1 MIMPPDVAVTGLTE
15 LAVRART
22 DAGQVNRAP
31 PVPGRSL
38 LQILRA
44 NVLTRFNA
52 ILGALA
58 HRPLSRPGGV
68 GDPAPAPVL
77 AACAGMVLAAIAALT
92 MWRRWRGPERPLR

>member
-1 MIMPPDVAVTGLTE
+1 MPPDVAVTGLTE

-38 LQILRA
+38 LQFLRA

-52 ILGALA
+52 MALQL
-58 HRPLSRPGGV
+58 P
-68 GDPAPAPVL
+68 PAPVL
-77 AACAGMVLAAIAALT
+77 AACACVVLAAAAALT
-92 MWRRWRGPERPLR
+92 LWRRWRGPGRRVR